1 MWIALCLKG
10 SLQNIFSPAPA
21 ITEQGFLCSGA
32 PLCTQ
37 PGTAMV
43 SAWGL
48 RRGGTGSLLTSLM
61 WHETVLHRLHTPP
74 GGYFHCLKNTF
85 HSRSKILIH
94 TCICLQ
100 VTAICFCADSELDIW
115 ISQLLCACAKGT
127 PNNLEYTHEPI
138 LSSFTFHL
146 IHTDFYCNL
155 LGFWSVCSI
164 WLN

>member
-1 MWIALCLKG
+1 MWIALWLKG
-10 SLQNIFSPAPA
+10 SLQNIFSPAPV

-43 SAWGL
+43 SAQGL
-48 RRGGTGSLLTSLM
+48 GEGAPAGS
-61 WHETVLHRLHTPP
+61 WQAFCGVKQFCTVT
-74 GGYFHCLKNTF
+74 
-85 HSRSKILIH
+85 HSPQGDISTAWKTLSIAVQKYSSIH
-94 TCICLQ
+94 VFVA
-100 VTAICFCADSELDIW
+100 VTAIRFCADWELDIW

-138 LSSFTFHL
+138 LSTFTFHL
-146 IHTDFYCNL
+146 IHAHCYCNL
-155 LGFWSVCSI
+155 VGFWSVRSI